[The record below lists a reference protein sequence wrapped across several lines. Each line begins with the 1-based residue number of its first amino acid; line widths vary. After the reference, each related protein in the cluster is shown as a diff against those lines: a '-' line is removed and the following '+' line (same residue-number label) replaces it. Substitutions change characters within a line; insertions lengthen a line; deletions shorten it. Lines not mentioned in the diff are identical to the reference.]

1 MILDPCTLFTS
12 IAAIG
17 YIDREMQNRRRVLIT
32 GLMFVLGKLVT
43 YVLLSVPF
51 IMGAQT
57 EAIHHLLTEWGEPLL
72 CVFMLLCGVLLLVVG
87 HHHHDHDHG
96 MSKWLQTVDDKS
108 SWLWAFML
116 GIFFAIAFCP
126 HRLVYF
132 FTMVDTAITLDAPL
146 NWILPIVFGLGTG
159 LPILLIAWLISYS
172 AISVQ
177 SLTDKLRKFEKW
189 FRYIC
194 AILFIS
200 YGLYLGFH
208 ILHHDHY
215 HEHVSLQAIHSQR

>member
-1 MILDPCTLFTS
+1 
-12 IAAIG
+12 
-17 YIDREMQNRRRVLIT
+17 
-32 GLMFVLGKLVT
+32 
-43 YVLLSVPF
+43 
-51 IMGAQT
+51 
-57 EAIHHLLTEWGEPLL
+57 
-72 CVFMLLCGVLLLVVG
+72 
-87 HHHHDHDHG
+87 
-96 MSKWLQTVDDKS
+96 
-108 SWLWAFML
+108 
-116 GIFFAIAFCP
+116 
-126 HRLVYF
+126 
-132 FTMVDTAITLDAPL
+132 MVDTAITLDAPL

-208 ILHHDHY
+208 ILHHDHD